1 MRVARP
7 VLLSEIQS
15 GQLRAVANS
24 KTASVRFA
32 QRARMI
38 LLAGEGLQ
46 DKQIAA
52 AVGVRRQAVALW
64 RGRVL
69 DLGIDGIAKDA
80 PRGGRHPPAR
90 SPGKNRASIQPPT
103 QTPPPP

>member
-7 VLLSEIQS
+7 VVLSDSQRAE
-15 GQLRAVANS
+15 LDAVANS
-24 KTASVRFA
+24 RTVSVRFA

-38 LLAGEGLQ
+38 LPAGDGLQ

-52 AVGVRRQAVALW
+52 IVGVRRQAVALW
-64 RGRVL
+64 RGRFL

-80 PRGGRHPPAR
+80 PRGGRQRTA
-90 SPGKNRASIQPPT
+90 A
-103 QTPPPP
+103 